1 MQHVRT
7 VEAKERARPLVTE
20 VGLGTKAPERLHA
33 DMEKEMGLGR
43 MRDIAE
49 AVQEKLPLAGTASV
63 GLETRLG
70 GTAAAVEVRARRL
83 GGAVAGE
90 AGQETRLVAG
100 SDTATAQVVQEKVLE
115 HTTHAWTAALAR
127 WSESTATATATAPC
141 RMPGIAV
148 GEVPAT
154 QREAGAVVVVERV
167 TRPWAVLER
176 LLWAAGDRNVYPSP
190 VSRAAARATQ
200 LSRHASG
207 MPAQAGGS
215 SCGHGSRVC

>member
-43 MRDIAE
+43 MRDIAK

-70 GTAAAVEVRARRL
+70 GT
-83 GGAVAGE
+83 VAGE

-176 LLWAAGDRNVYPSP
+176 LLWAAGGRNVYPSP
-190 VSRAAARATQ
+190 VSTAAARATQ